1 MKKYLILF
9 FSVFVA
15 FAMISCSD
23 DSGVNVIDVPNGDD
37 DNGNGDEPTGTVYSI
52 TFDVEGAGDTFTF
65 SVDMENAT
73 IEGEDLPDDFEGDVY
88 NFDPDNDKVFIAGS
102 IIDWPEPGSNADVE
116 MTRQG
121 AEPGITIADGPAQFK
136 FFIVPS
142 GMDASWNYGEWEGD
156 PNRETDIEAGG
167 EYSTVWGD
175 QPDVEEPDVDFVEVL
190 HVAGSF
196 QAASGYGDDWS
207 PADAPQI
214 GYQGTSNEN
223 DGYVYF
229 ADEGAEFK
237 LVHGDNWE
245 AGDFGGADG
254 TLTMGGDDIF
264 ASDAGYT
271 RILVDQAE
279 MTYTLTVTEW
289 GIIGDATPEG
299 WDASTEMEFDPET
312 KVWSVTLDLED
323 GEFKFRANDAWHI
336 NYGSD
341 DADGSLQFDGG
352 NIPVDAGNYTIE
364 LDLNGTSFEYSIEQN

>member
-9 FSVFVA
+9 LSVFVV
-15 FAMISCSD
+15 FAMVSCSD
-23 DSGVNVIDVPNGDD
+23 DSGVNVIDVPD
-37 DNGNGDEPTGTVYSI
+37 DNDNDNGEEPTGTVYSI
-52 TFDVEGAGDTFTF
+52 IFNVEGGDTFTF
-65 SVDMENAT
+65 SVDMEDAT
-73 IEGEDLPDDFEGDVY
+73 IEGDDLPEDFEGDVFT
-88 NFDPDNDKVFIAGS
+88 FDPDDHRVFIAGS
-102 IIDWPEPGSNADVE
+102 FVDWPEPGSENNLE
-116 MTRQG
+116 LTRQG
-121 AEPGITIADGPAQFK
+121 AESGVTIEEGSGQFK
-136 FFIVPS
+136 FFIVP
-142 GMDASWNYGEWEGD
+142 GADPSWDYGEWEGD
-156 PNRETDIEAGG
+156 PNRETDIESGG
-167 EYSTVWGD
+167 DYFAEWGD
-175 QPDVEEPDVDFVEVL
+175 QPDVDEPDVDFVEVL
-190 HVAGSF
+190 HVAGNF

-214 GYQGTSNEN
+214 GYQGTSNVN

-237 LVHGDNWE
+237 LVHGDNWD

-271 RILVDQAE
+271 RIWVNQAE

-323 GEFKFRANDAWHI
+323 GEFKFRANDDWDI

-341 DADGSLQFDGG
+341 DADGTLQFDGG